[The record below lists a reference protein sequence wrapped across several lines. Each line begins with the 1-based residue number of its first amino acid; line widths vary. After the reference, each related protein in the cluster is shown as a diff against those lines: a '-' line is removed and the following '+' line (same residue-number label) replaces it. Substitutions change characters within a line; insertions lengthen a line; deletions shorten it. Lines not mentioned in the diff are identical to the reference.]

1 MNCRLQVWGAGAFQ
15 IGGQPLQVWS
25 AHHSEATQAV
35 EAGSWWEEEDAVGLR
50 EPVGGG
56 AAIPENSQVWRTTK
70 LMDNGN
76 QTYLSAVT
84 CPASRTSRSRLGS
97 LKTSPCASPRRRG
110 TGRRKPRACPA
121 CQVLL
126 QGQPFHLLWQPR
138 ERLCRR
144 GRQGSRYISY
154 SCLFKI
160 SSNLAITKHLINF
173 PFFQPLSVP
182 APHRR
187 PPKERGVSSSEEEK
201 MERGVEG
208 GGKRK
213 H

>member
-1 MNCRLQVWGAGAFQ
+1 MNCRHQVWGAGAFQ

-56 AAIPENSQVWRTTK
+56 AAIPENSQVWRAIK
-70 LMDNGN
+70 LIDNGN

-97 LKTSPCASPRRRG
+97 LKTSPCASPRKRG

-126 QGQPFHLLWQPR
+126 QGPPFHLLWQPR

-144 GRQGSRYISY
+144 GRQGSRYI
-154 SCLFKI
+154 F
-160 SSNLAITKHLINF
+160 
-173 PFFQPLSVP
+173 
-182 APHRR
+182 
-187 PPKERGVSSSEEEK
+187 
-201 MERGVEG
+201 
-208 GGKRK
+208 
-213 H
+213 